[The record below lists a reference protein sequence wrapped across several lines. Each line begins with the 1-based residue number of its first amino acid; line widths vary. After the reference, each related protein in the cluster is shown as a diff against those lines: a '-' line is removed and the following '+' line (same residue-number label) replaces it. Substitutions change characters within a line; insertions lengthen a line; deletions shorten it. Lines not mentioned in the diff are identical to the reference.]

1 MKTALVT
8 GASRGIGHAIASRL
22 LSEGYKVVGTSTSK
36 EGADK
41 LSKQGIEGYVLNL
54 NNLKTGCSP
63 CLLEAKKMQ
72 QKISDREVSKI
83 KIEEIKKI
91 VSSLFKKD

>member
-1 MKTALVT
+1 MRRTIK
-8 GASRGIGHAIASRL
+8 
-22 LSEGYKVVGTSTSK
+22 K
-36 EGADK
+36 D
-41 LSKQGIEGYVLNL
+41 LNL
-54 NNLKTGCSP
+54 NKLKTGCSP
-63 CLLEAKKMQ
+63 CLLEVKKMR